1 MSYRYALHKPDVQ
14 RKNRC
19 LRTCPDV
26 SCNFVSCAPN
36 SSSRLFMVLLCRF
49 LVCPKE
55 TKQVT
60 FHSLCFPALYEEK
73 TAHSFWKVLIFTQ
86 LKIQWFLRKGMTL
99 PYFFIMFVNSV
110 MNFLA
115 TERITDRNN
124 NNSLC
129 LLSDNE
135 SSIQWC
141 KREKN
146 YGKPYP
152 SIQVFSKGDADLGR
166 EVPGRIMKKLFTTL

>member
-1 MSYRYALHKPDVQ
+1 MSYRYTPHKPDVQ

-19 LRTCPDV
+19 LRTCSDV
-26 SCNFVSCAPN
+26 SCNFVSCAPS

-55 TKQVT
+55 TKQAT
-60 FHSLCFPALYEEK
+60 FCGLCFPAFYEEK
-73 TAHSFWKVLIFTQ
+73 AAHSFWKVLIFTE
-86 LKIQWFLRKGMTL
+86 LKIQQFLRKDMTL

-110 MNFLA
+110 MIFLA
-115 TERITDRNN
+115 TERITDRNDN
-124 NNSLC
+124 NNLC

-146 YGKPYP
+146 YGK
-152 SIQVFSKGDADLGR
+152 
-166 EVPGRIMKKLFTTL
+166 TLPQHTANLQG